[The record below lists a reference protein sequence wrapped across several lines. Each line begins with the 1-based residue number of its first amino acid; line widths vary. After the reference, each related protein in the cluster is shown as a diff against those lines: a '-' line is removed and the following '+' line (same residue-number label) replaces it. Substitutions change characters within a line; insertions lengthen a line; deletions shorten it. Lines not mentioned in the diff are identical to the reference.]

1 MARSVS
7 SAYPIGVVL
16 AASLHANRERRTP
29 NAERVNSGCVFAQ
42 LQVCTCIV
50 NSNTNPT
57 PRTRS
62 YGDLTRQR
70 ILEAAERVFSRDGF
84 QGATTREIARE
95 AGVNEVTLFRHFR
108 SRDDLLRETIL
119 CRSMAPEELLGPTDE
134 WERDLPG
141 QLEAYVRKYYEMLL
155 DREALVR
162 AVVGEGRILPPTVRE
177 TLLKKMAPM
186 RIALIE
192 RMEAAKKAGYVNADV
207 DLGCAVDILRDTV
220 HTGMLRHTMY
230 GTGEYSVDTYLHTV
244 VAIFLQGIRTSS
256 GARI

>member
-1 MARSVS
+1 
-7 SAYPIGVVL
+7 
-16 AASLHANRERRTP
+16 
-29 NAERVNSGCVFAQ
+29 
-42 LQVCTCIV
+42 LQVSTCIV
-50 NSNTNPT
+50 NSNPNPT

-70 ILEAAERVFSRDGF
+70 ILEGAERVFSRDGF

-177 TLLKKMAPM
+177 TLLKKMAPV
-186 RIALIE
+186 RAALVE
-192 RMEAAKKAGYVNADV
+192 RLEAAKKAGYVNAEV

-244 VAIFLQGIRTSS
+244 VAIFLQGIRKAESRS
-256 GARI
+256 